1 MTCQEL
7 IDFVADYLEATLPAA
22 QRDEFERH
30 MQDCPYCVDYLKSYR
45 ATIKLVETLDN
56 DPSAPIPKDAPEELI
71 RAILAARK
79 KQSE

>member
-1 MTCQEL
+1 MTCREL
-7 IDFVADYLEATLPAA
+7 IEFVAGYLDETLPVA

-30 MQDCPYCVDYLKSYR
+30 LQDCPYCVDYLNSYR
-45 ATIKLVETLDN
+45 ATIKLVETLRD
-56 DPSAPIPKDAPEELI
+56 DPSAPIPEDAPGGLI

>member
-7 IDFVADYLEATLPAA
+7 IDFVADYLEEALPVA

-30 MQDCPYCVDYLKSYR
+30 MQDCPYCVDYLNSYR
-45 ATIKLVETLDN
+45 ATIKLVETLRD
-56 DPSAPIPKDAPEELI
+56 DPSAPIPEDAPEGLI